1 MTTYIPSLT
10 LPANAFAEPAVSIL
24 LPVALGLGIGY
35 AVSPSKKSTQKYLAL
50 KQPPYRPPP
59 QVFGPVWT
67 TLYGLMG
74 YSAYRAWTIGTASLN
89 PQTVAFAKVGIGI
102 LNQWNT
108 ADKEVDESPLDKNP
122 GTDYVNEAP
131 EGKKS

>member
-1 MTTYIPSLT
+1 MTSYIPSIT
-10 LPANAFAEPAVSIL
+10 LPGQLFAEPALSIL
-24 LPVALGLGIGY
+24 FPIVVGTGVGY
-35 AVSPSKKSTQKYLAL
+35 AVSRKCISVDTAHMPTDGPCHRPARKTKVQKKYLAL

-89 PQTVAFAKVGIGI
+89 PQTVALAKVC
-102 LNQWNT
+102 QW
-108 ADKEVDESPLDKNP
+108 PMNP
-122 GTDYVNEAP
+122 G
-131 EGKKS
+131 